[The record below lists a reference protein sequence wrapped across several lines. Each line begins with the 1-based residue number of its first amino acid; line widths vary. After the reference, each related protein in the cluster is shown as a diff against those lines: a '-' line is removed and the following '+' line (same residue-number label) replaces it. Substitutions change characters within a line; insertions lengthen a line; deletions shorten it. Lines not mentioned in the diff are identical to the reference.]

1 MVQMINHCSL
11 ASKDPEL
18 EQKYL
23 YAHGYIKKQ
32 RIAKGDSKEQSRLL
46 TELRNRTDYQEI
58 RKILEEL
65 KNGNRN

>member
-1 MVQMINHCSL
+1 MTFNHCTL
-11 ASKDPEL
+11 ADPNPEL
-18 EQKYL
+18 EQQYL

-65 KNGNRN
+65 KNVSN